1 MKKKLSA
8 KRVALLGVLTSLS
21 LLMFMVESLLP
32 PLMLPGAKLG
42 LSNIFTLLSL
52 LLLGPL
58 DAIILVIARTVL
70 GSLITGSLSS
80 LMFSLTAGLV
90 SVIITILMY
99 LYAFPK
105 VSIIAISI
113 LSAVVHNIV
122 QTAVFCLITGTVE
135 YFSFLVYLVAIGIVA
150 GLVVG
155 VITLLLIKYIPKN
168 FMEKF
173 L

>member
-1 MKKKLSA
+1 MKKLSA
-8 KRVALLGVLTSLS
+8 KRVAQLGIFTALS

-32 PLMLPGAKLG
+32 SLFLPGAKIG

-52 LLLGPL
+52 LLLGPI
-58 DAIILVIARTVL
+58 DAIILVVARTVL

-90 SVIITILMY
+90 SVIVSILMY
-99 LYAFPK
+99 LYTLPK

-122 QTAVFCLITGTVE
+122 QTAIFCLITGTPE
-135 YFSFLVYLVAIGIVA
+135 YFSFLLYLVAIGIVA
-150 GLVVG
+150 GAVVG
-155 VITLLLIKYIPKN
+155 VITLILIKYIPKN
-168 FMEKF
+168 FVEK
-173 L
+173 LL